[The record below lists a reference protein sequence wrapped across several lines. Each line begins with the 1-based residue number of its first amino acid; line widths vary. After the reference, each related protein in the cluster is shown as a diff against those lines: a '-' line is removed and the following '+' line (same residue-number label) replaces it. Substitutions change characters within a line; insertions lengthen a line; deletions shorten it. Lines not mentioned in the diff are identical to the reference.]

1 MDKPVGSLLWKDRFG
16 TGRLWG
22 HTLVFSVVL
31 LVAVIMLTRP
41 ASVVRRQWLGLP
53 IGTLLHLV
61 LDGMWSSP
69 ETGWWPLAGS
79 SLLVMEPSTLG
90 GLAIERI
97 TAPAALFGEAAGLAY
112 LTYRRLIKAGDAATR
127 RRILRTGTIPFDN

>member
-41 ASVVRRQWLGLP
+41 ATVVRRQWLGLP

-90 GLAIERI
+90 GLA
-97 TAPAALFGEAAGLAY
+97 
-112 LTYRRLIKAGDAATR
+112 
-127 RRILRTGTIPFDN
+127 